1 MSRAGSRPRDHPA
14 KPSAH
19 PADFALLL
27 TLSMAQF
34 MMEEGS
40 LRPAELSSV
49 KMPRHGRSQAG
60 HDP

>member
-1 MSRAGSRPRDHPA
+1 VTARA
-14 KPSAH
+14 KPGAH
-19 PADFALLL
+19 PAGFALLL

-40 LRPAELSSV
+40 LRSAELSSV